1 MKKNEIFKWDI
12 KKEEASD
19 SLRFFEPNGKNVLD
33 LGCGRWGEVSDPNE
47 YTPIFAYN
55 RGAKVIVGVDDR
67 IGEKLYYEEYFAKN
81 FPESTSYFYNMSIQ
95 TPEQVKYLMETH
107 DINYI
112 KSDIEGYETV
122 FLSFSKEDLA
132 NIDTFVLEYHSFDIK
147 NSFINKF
154 DEWGYEI
161 YANGEAWIP
170 GIGVLFAKK
179 IVK

>member
-1 MKKNEIFKWDI
+1 MKKQEIFKWNI
-12 KKEEASD
+12 EKEEASD
-19 SLRFFEPNGKNVLD
+19 SLRFYEPNGKNVLD
-33 LGCGRWGEVSDPNE
+33 LGCGRWGSVSDPNE

-55 RGAKVIVGVDDR
+55 RGAKVVVGVDDR
-67 IGEKLYYEEYFAKN
+67 SEEKPYYEEYFAKN
-81 FPESTSYFYNMSIQ
+81 FPESTSYFYHMSIQ
-95 TPEQVKYLMETH
+95 TPEQVKDLMKTH

-147 NSFINKF
+147 NNFINKF
-154 DEWGYEI
+154 NEWGYEI

-179 IVK
+179 IIN